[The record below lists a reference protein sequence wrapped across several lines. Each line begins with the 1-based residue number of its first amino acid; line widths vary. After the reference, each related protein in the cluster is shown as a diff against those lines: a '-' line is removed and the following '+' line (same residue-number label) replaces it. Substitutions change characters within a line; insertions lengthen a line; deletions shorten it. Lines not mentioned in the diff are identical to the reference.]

1 MLIHVD
7 QKSRSETNDRNRM
20 RVRVSLDQTPDTDQ
34 HHGCNVRQKDEE
46 MLNSNS
52 GSNKCFPIFNFK
64 TKQNKVGGGGEKAQT
79 AKKVK
84 VIPPKYN
91 NKN

>member
-1 MLIHVD
+1 
-7 QKSRSETNDRNRM
+7 M
-20 RVRVSLDQTPDTDQ
+20 RKDCPASLDQTPDTDQ

-64 TKQNKVGGGGEKAQT
+64 TKQNKVGEERR
-79 AKKVK
+79 
-84 VIPPKYN
+84 PKQLR
-91 NKN
+91 K